1 MKLGK
6 VIGRVVCT
14 QKLECFDGLK
24 LLLVQPL
31 DEQQRPTG
39 DVLVAVDTV
48 QAGEQDLVFYET
60 SKEAGWALTEWYT
73 PADAAIMGIIDQL
86 EAGGTQA

>member
-14 QKLECFDGLK
+14 QKLEYFDGLK

-31 DEQQRPTG
+31 DEQQRAAG

-48 QAGEQDLVFYET
+48 QAGEKDLVFYET
-60 SKEAGWALTEWYT
+60 SKEAGWALSEWYT
-73 PADAAIMGIIDQL
+73 PADAAIMGIIDHL
-86 EAGGTQA
+86 NAGGTRT